1 MSYWVFDMIRNKTV
15 RLIVFMCCSL
25 CAWPLSAR
33 TFYVSPAGIGGGTS
47 WSDAVSLE
55 TALQQAVAGDQIWV
69 QGFEIITHVNQV
81 YVAPSDGFTVKS
93 GVQLY
98 GGFKG
103 DETDISQRETLG
115 KPYQLRYRSVLSGD
129 INKND
134 SVDNV
139 NLIFPG
145 NTTRSDNATHVVNI
159 NMDPQSGGNNN
170 TYPTV
175 INGFSIGGGHAD
187 GVNEKGGGVYVSGN
201 NTGGG
206 IFRIERC
213 FFFNN
218 YAVQGGAI
226 YVEANVRNRNNN
238 LSLVSQCVVFNN
250 ASGVRSGQENS
261 GGGIYLAGEG
271 DIVNS
276 SIFNNENGGVR
287 LSGGA
292 KVVNSTVA
300 RNTNGGIDM
309 IASVESY
316 NVYNT
321 IVWGNSSLFAQFQ
334 PKFKNSAF
342 HEVQT
347 GDGDGNIYVTKE
359 NRGNTNAPMF
369 DAPSLKTSYDRDF
382 NWYQTAY
389 PLWSWNVLEGSVMHG
404 KGDLLFY
411 NQAVYGNEDMAGNSR
426 MNGSTI
432 DIGAYEFQQMQS
444 GRIRYVKPKATGT
457 GDGTSWDNA
466 SSDLQK
472 MIDELAGN
480 NPQNLPGEVWVAAGT
495 YVPQVQIIAG
505 TTYSASFLMRDG
517 ISVYGG
523 FAGTESS
530 KQARAV
536 GAMPWNFTHET
547 ILEGSYYDSDKT
559 LWNEASNKWTLTA
572 DSRHVV
578 FFAPL
583 PSEGKSGFERTTTL
597 NGVTVRG
604 GYAQGSTGISEF
616 LTDRGAGVYMGI
628 NAVLEKC
635 IVKENS
641 ATGNGGGVYLYG
653 GRVLNSLIYNN
664 NADGDGGAVYVD
676 NAGIVLASM
685 LVNNSADNGAG
696 VYLAHTGNWTDGKL
710 HPEYLI
716 LSTSIVSNNTS
727 RRNGAVYCANGGV
740 LLQNTITNNYCPT
753 ATDNTSG
760 SASRT
765 GGLYVDSYALVVNS
779 VLWNNTI
786 QQLNVPMYAK
796 NPTTAKV
803 RFFYTA
809 LSGINNSVWNNV
821 LQKEIIPLAESN
833 DIAEEGV
840 LSPDFEPS
848 GMPTSTGVNASW
860 RDITYFWQPVK
871 GANLRALG
879 MTLGTLPEDV
889 IVAPEIDVT
898 GKGFAQKL
906 AVGAY
911 AVENFGI
918 LPEDTGDALK
928 VYVDVDCTVAD
939 HDGSSWNKA
948 YRSLNEAIAYL
959 ATLDAATVGSRR
971 LEVHVLEGDL
981 WPRYAFVNFDPKSA
995 TVDIPATASGA
1006 TLYIYGGYHRLE
1018 DNSSVV
1024 RSPLAY
1030 RSVINGNHE
1039 EKNIEDG
1046 LYHCI
1051 TVAKGAK
1058 VTLDGFHVI
1067 NGYAAGEATRQYGAG
1082 LLVHDGAEVTVN
1094 NCIFENHTAQ
1104 EGAAIDAR
1112 NATLTLNNCVVNN
1125 NTNITETASV
1135 INCPNLTM
1143 NHVTVVNNLGTAPAV
1158 LGTSSFSAG
1167 NTSGNTFNYAS
1178 FGMEGSKNF
1187 SNPTNKQGAT
1197 LGFDTYLGGYSNF
1210 APLTSS
1216 TDAGNLIN
1224 KATGT
1229 PAGLVTDIVG
1239 NSRSLGGSTDMGAY
1253 EANLPV
1259 NGTVFYVTAAGAG
1272 KKDGSSWENAIAG
1285 NLIYDVT
1292 KNSIVSGDIS
1302 TTDSRYVGFYDATS
1316 RPYGETSGASKLF
1329 FEHLNES
1336 NLNSSNVNYN
1346 TATHAGV
1353 THVTGASGI
1362 NIRNN
1367 RQEQY
1372 VGGLQYAVERAA
1384 ALASLD
1390 SKQRTVWVA
1399 GGTYTDYK
1407 GFVIRDKVDVLG
1419 GFPNEGTPG
1428 ENDRHPLMSQYIPEN
1443 ASDEGLDKS
1452 KYETIIQIQAE
1463 PPWTYNNNNTPTANP
1478 SANLPERTRKP
1489 VLFQPDVCLPTMSP
1503 SGRESSF
1510 SYWEWGRSWDNWS
1523 NHWIDHGY
1531 GSSVSG
1537 ANEDNS
1543 NKYRWEEQSGGYI
1556 EYTGASW
1563 DGFTIRHG
1571 FYTDYKANRDGGA
1584 GVRMFRGVTLQNCVV
1599 TDNYINNHN
1608 NAARGAGIYCDGNNS
1623 KVINCFVLNNANTSD
1638 ESYGGGMYMI
1648 LGTSYNTL
1656 VANNYAKSQG
1666 GGIFIE
1672 DAMFY
1677 NNTVAYNRSEGSGG
1691 LHQWTA
1697 SSGTT
1702 TTLLLYNTIFYGNSN
1717 RAIGVENVNNFNGA
1731 WNCYVSTATGLDSN
1745 VQNKI
1750 HDSQIGQNLA
1760 NPFESAD
1767 AQIENNYRLNGTTWC
1782 LNNGA
1787 ETLGN
1792 GYDGKPVV
1800 LPYTDVDFTDRI
1812 KDCTVDIGAYERSNQ
1827 DNVKPDN
1834 NGCYY
1839 VTQNGA
1845 GAADASSLANAA
1857 CAMKLQE
1864 VLYAAGERA
1873 KKGLTAIV
1881 KIAGYEGAPFVY
1893 HANTLSNAN
1902 DPQSYTY
1909 VIPYG
1914 VTVMGGYSDQDPDWD
1929 DDNDGYKRNPWLY
1942 KTVLSAINNSATL
1955 EQEVNGYH
1963 TVTFGEKPENW
1974 TGAERKSIIDGLYLI
1989 DGKATSLAGAG
2000 NPNTQGGGAIVP
2012 AWAHVRNCVVA
2023 RCEAVQG
2030 GGLYVMPGG
2039 TVSGSL
2045 IIENKAE
2052 EGAGLYADNTHV
2064 GAGNRAHVVSCTI
2077 TDNVASSMGGGLFM
2091 QEGAV
2096 MVTNS
2101 VLWGNSA
2108 SSDKNISGV
2117 LTEALPDDVWAQVAT
2132 DASGI
2137 TEFYP
2142 MNHSFVETYEMPSN
2156 FENTSMESNEEIYFT
2171 SSSRLLKAYSPLIK
2185 HGMEIGYQ
2193 EAMVNQLGIAPLD
2206 MQGLPR
2212 IQEDMN
2218 RVDAGA
2224 YAFNGGTIP
2233 TDVLLTRIFVSQ
2245 GANVQL
2251 PEGANMDDYIGR
2263 SFYTSLAWLDDAL
2276 EYIRTIRSKNKEYEN
2291 TKFEIMLAAGTY
2303 KPSYRRTDAVTQV
2316 IDQRQNSYVIPQ
2328 GVSIYGGFSGDEK
2341 YSSGGV
2347 TQIPGLD
2354 GVSFTD
2360 MAPINDIL
2368 SARIY
2373 SDFNQN
2379 GIEEPWELAH
2389 QAILSGNVNVSEQ
2402 VKNVYHVVYSN
2413 AGDNPTTLH
2422 PVVLD
2427 GLTVMDGETSNVLSD
2442 VTKTDE
2448 IGRGGGI
2455 YSNGVPYV
2463 LNRCRL
2469 TNNFAV
2475 RGGAVYMRDAKLTI
2489 INSILAGNGTVE
2501 NPQPEV
2507 TTQLPRGGAVYVAGV
2522 SGTPLMHAGLY
2533 AINTLWVNNETAG
2546 QGGAIGTNYAD
2557 GILTAY
2563 VPEVSLMNNTLAL
2576 NKAQSNAVIY
2586 HHNGKNTI
2594 TNTLMWGNEAVG
2606 ENIPQTDE
2614 SNTVITYSAS
2624 ETIDLT
2630 KYSDTNIKLSD
2641 DNTGVLGP
2649 RFAKP
2654 TSEAG
2659 VSGFD
2664 LNAQWNPAAISALTD
2679 AGNGK
2684 ETADGMTVTGAYN
2697 DWWGVELADYS
2708 GQYMENSDGSTYRR
2722 YAGPLKEDGT
2732 PDDKPI
2738 DIGVYEYQYKL
2749 AFSDMDSI
2757 YVATEESGKAD
2768 GTNWAN
2774 ATSDLRGALVA
2785 MANPTGGN
2793 SKNKKVFVKAG
2804 DYSLPR
2810 LSSGVAY
2817 VVSMGNTQYGESLE
2831 IKGSYNESGVQDFS
2845 HPTIIT
2851 TQENNQ
2857 NETTLLME
2865 VDANDKRVSID
2876 GLTFIN
2882 KNSADGTG
2890 LRVSSTDKG
2899 KVMLKNVGFRGNRT
2913 DGLKITESTGGEY
2926 LLVNVLFADG
2936 GTGLSGANDRT
2947 TVVNATFVN
2956 NDKDLLGTAKG
2967 IYNTVSWNNVV
2978 QNLSSDM
2985 TVNMNVAIESGVDND
3000 DVNNG
3005 PNFRDPDNADIYS
3018 RDYRIRPSV
3027 RLLNKGSNANYL
3039 GQAGVT
3045 TFDNEKDF
3053 AGKARLVDNT
3063 IDIGAYEYEAELQP
3077 IVYVK
3082 ADLTGTA
3089 DGKSWNTALG
3099 DLQGATDLAGLY
3111 VLSHSTENAY
3121 VFVHG
3126 NYQGST
3132 PLNITLG
3139 GVKVYG
3145 SMNDEMSDQTGTE
3158 EIVADLLSKRKG
3170 VLETTNRSTLQHV
3183 NLLAD
3188 GVIDGFE
3195 IHGTAMVG
3203 RGVLATSIMKHAV
3216 EGTADGT
3223 LYNSLAEAD
3232 VRGVKAVNVT
3242 AVGMIDEVTGSGN
3255 NRAQVTETNGYV
3267 LDSLWRYQLS
3277 ETSADLDPAGVRV
3290 DIADYMAKVGHSRD
3304 LIGNQRVRNTVD
3316 NGCFETWN
3324 VTADSQITSQDK
3336 PIGKS
3341 VVYVRKGHEL
3351 SIMPDLY
3358 VVGNAFKPGFLLLEH
3373 GAGLRGNGNDIALDE
3388 FAVERILDAGGHDL
3402 AAMPFAVDSLKVNKE
3417 MPEAATFSLY
3427 RYDGAKRASY
3437 TYRFKSDGDNDTWVS
3452 PDANRQNQTEGWLL
3466 EGNPG
3471 DTVRF
3476 YGNGYAENGQS
3487 KAIRLMKYNYREP
3500 WNVDTGSGMGGNRFT
3515 HTENMGWNL
3524 FGSPFLCAMNYE
3536 DLEYGR
3542 VIYRYDADGN
3552 YTPVYTWN
3560 RETELPQP
3568 GHIAAGS
3575 AVFTQTATLRDEE
3588 YVPVSVRTRDISDE
3602 SFYSGNLAIAFG
3614 RKDEADTDLIQLT
3627 AVPTAAANSSYDVTG
3642 DGVKMSGF
3650 DNDSPSIYML
3660 RDGGRYSLLSAVD
3673 VEGYVNV
3680 GVSAA
3685 SAGLFEFRIP
3695 ADCDTYDYE
3704 TVLLRDA
3711 LLNRMVDLKE
3721 TSYVIELSGAG
3732 EVNNRF
3738 SVVFTKYDDN
3748 EIDRTLS
3755 VFVPGNGLLVVSG
3768 MSAGSTIRLYD
3779 ASGLLIDRRVTSAA
3793 EERFHLRPDEIYI
3806 VELYNEDNGKA
3817 EAMKVVVR

>member
-1 MSYWVFDMIRNKTV
+1 MSYWIFDMIRNKTV

-444 GRIRYVKPKATGT
+444 GRIRYVKPKAVGT

-495 YVPQVQIIAG
+495 YVPRVQIIAG

-685 LVNNSADNGAG
+685 LANNSADNGAG

-898 GKGFAQKL
+898 GKGFAQKP

-939 HDGSSWNKA
+939 HNGSSWNKA

-981 WPRYAFVNFDPKSA
+981 WPRYAFTNLDPKTA
-995 TVDIPATASGA
+995 TIDIPATASGA
-1006 TLYIYGGYHRLE
+1006 TLYIYGGYHLLE
-1018 DNSSVV
+1018 DNVTAV
-1024 RSPLAY
+1024 RSPLSY

-1039 EKNIEDG
+1039 GKDLKEG

-1143 NHVTVVNNLGTAPAV
+1143 NHVTVVNNKGKAYSDGT
-1158 LGTSSFSAG
+1158 LLNSSFSTANSG
-1167 NTSGNTFNYAS
+1167 GADTHTIEISTSQFV
-1178 FGMEGSKNF
+1178 
-1187 SNPTNKQGAT
+1187 NPTKDSGAR
-1197 LGFDTYLGGYSNF
+1197 LGFDTYLGGYSSFQPTNQNVVVNQGIVSGI
-1210 APLTSS
+1210 T
-1216 TDAGNLIN
+1216 
-1224 KATGT
+1224 
-1229 PAGLVTDIVG
+1229 TDITG
-1239 NSRSLGGSTDMGAY
+1239 GARSRGGAPDLGAY
-1253 EANLPV
+1253 EAELPV
-1259 NGTVFYVTAAGAG
+1259 DGTVIYVREGG
-1272 KKDGSSWENAIAG
+1272 NGDGSTWDKALGSIKTAIA
-1285 NLIYDVT
+1285 
-1292 KNSIVSGDIS
+1292 KN
-1302 TTDSRYVGFYDATS
+1302 
-1316 RPYGETSGASKLF
+1316 PKE
-1329 FEHLNES
+1329 
-1336 NLNSSNVNYN
+1336 
-1346 TATHAGV
+1346 
-1353 THVTGASGI
+1353 
-1362 NIRNN
+1362 
-1367 RQEQY
+1367 
-1372 VGGLQYAVERAA
+1372 
-1384 ALASLD
+1384 
-1390 SKQRTVWVA
+1390 VWVA
-1399 GGTYTDYK
+1399 AGTYYERITLVE
-1407 GFVIRDKVDVLG
+1407 GVNVLG
-1419 GFPNEGTPG
+1419 GFAKTGNPYNKLDGINRDISNSDSNFMTIIDGQNGGRVVTQSKNFDTLTTVEGFVIQNGSVTSSSADENGGGVRLLKNGKIKNCLITKNVFNRTGDSDAQTRGGGGVYVGSGSRVENCIIKDNLSRHQYNDRWAILDYAVRNVLGGGAFIDGGTLINSLVVENKAENFFDDEFFGSTNQRNGNILGAAVYVSQKSEFYNCTFAYNYANSRGGAATAGGVWDASYDFNSNNTGSSFYNCIFWGNYGIGNTTESTYQVGTSGFSSGRGFNPKVYNCYISATSKEQVTSGDINLWEDTEQCYALVQYGSAVNGTEFKNTCYDNAPFDNTTFELKNFGTGLHCINKG
-1428 ENDRHPLMSQYIPEN
+1428 EN
-1443 ASDEGLDKS
+1443 
-1452 KYETIIQIQAE
+1452 
-1463 PPWTYNNNNTPTANP
+1463 
-1478 SANLPERTRKP
+1478 
-1489 VLFQPDVCLPTMSP
+1489 
-1503 SGRESSF
+1503 
-1510 SYWEWGRSWDNWS
+1510 SY
-1523 NHWIDHGY
+1523 
-1531 GSSVSG
+1531 V
-1537 ANEDNS
+1537 
-1543 NKYRWEEQSGGYI
+1543 
-1556 EYTGASW
+1556 
-1563 DGFTIRHG
+1563 
-1571 FYTDYKANRDGGA
+1571 
-1584 GVRMFRGVTLQNCVV
+1584 
-1599 TDNYINNHN
+1599 
-1608 NAARGAGIYCDGNNS
+1608 
-1623 KVINCFVLNNANTSD
+1623 
-1638 ESYGGGMYMI
+1638 
-1648 LGTSYNTL
+1648 
-1656 VANNYAKSQG
+1656 
-1666 GGIFIE
+1666 
-1672 DAMFY
+1672 
-1677 NNTVAYNRSEGSGG
+1677 
-1691 LHQWTA
+1691 
-1697 SSGTT
+1697 
-1702 TTLLLYNTIFYGNSN
+1702 
-1717 RAIGVENVNNFNGA
+1717 VENNIV
-1731 WNCYVSTATGLDSN
+1731 LDA
-1745 VQNKI
+1745 V
-1750 HDSQIGQNLA
+1750 GM
-1760 NPFESAD
+1760 P
-1767 AQIENNYRLNGTTWC
+1767 
-1782 LNNGA
+1782 
-1787 ETLGN
+1787 
-1792 GYDGKPVV
+1792 
-1800 LPYTDVDFTDRI
+1800 RI
-1812 KDCTVDIGAYERSNQ
+1812 QYCTVDKGAYESTNAIQ
-1827 DNVKPDN
+1827 IEPDA
-1834 NGCYY
+1834 NGVYY

-1845 GAADASSLANAA
+1845 GTSNASSEANAS
-1857 CAMKLQE
+1857 CAMELQR
-1864 VLYAAGERA
+1864 VLYAAGERV
-1873 KKGLTAIV
+1873 KTTGQTAIV

-1893 HANTLSNAN
+1893 HANALSNAN

-1963 TVTFGEKPENW
+1963 TVTFGEKPEDW

-2360 MAPINDIL
+2360 MEPINDIL

-2594 TNTLMWGNEAVG
+2594 TNTLMWGNEITG

-2614 SNTVITYSAS
+2614 SSTTITHSAS
-2624 ETIDLT
+2624 ETVDLT

-3111 VLSHSTENAY
+3111 VLSHSIENAY

-3195 IHGTAMVG
+3195 IHGTATVD

-3216 EGTADGT
+3216 EGTANGT

-3242 AVGMIDEVTGSGN
+3242 AVGTIEEVPGSGN
-3255 NRAQVTETNGYV
+3255 NRALVTETNGYV

-3277 ETSADLDPAGVRV
+3277 ETSADLDPADVRI

-3358 VVGNAFKPGFLLLEH
+3358 VVGNVFKPGFLLLEH

-3452 PDANRQNQTEGWLL
+3452 PDANRQYQTEGWLL

-3500 WNVDTGSGMGGNRFT
+3500 WNVDTGLGMGGNRFT

-3627 AVPTAAANSSYDVTG
+3627 AVPTAAANSSYDVAG

-3779 ASGLLIDRRVTSAA
+3779 ASGLLIDQRVTSAA
-3793 EERFHLRPDEIYI
+3793 EERFRLRPDEIYI
-3806 VELYNEDNGKA
+3806 VELYNEDSGKT